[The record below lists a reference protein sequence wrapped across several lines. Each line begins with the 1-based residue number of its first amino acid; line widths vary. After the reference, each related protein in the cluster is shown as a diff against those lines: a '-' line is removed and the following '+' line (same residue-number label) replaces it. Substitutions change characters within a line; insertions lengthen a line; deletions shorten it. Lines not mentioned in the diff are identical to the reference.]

1 MNNQPRKQLYR
12 YLLHDTAIFSS
23 VWLYLWFIVDIK
35 LIYHGAGRI
44 LDFPCFFKTSQ
55 FFFSHLSYPAG
66 LLEYA
71 NAFISQ
77 MFYFSPLGAAAVTIV
92 VWLSAVFIRN
102 ILTKVDLTALRFLCF
117 LPALIA
123 VITFS
128 QYTYRFPFFIVMMV
142 VLAFVSLY
150 FSLKIRNSFLD
161 LTVLLLLSVF
171 LYVIVGPAFLV
182 FALLVLLYR
191 LLNSHNLSVTIIFV
205 VSALLIPYLIGGL
218 CFKDSINNI
227 YTRLMPF
234 SWKVTTIEPK
244 PMSLVWIYI
253 LYFALPAI
261 IAGYYIYT
269 LTKKT
274 PLPAH
279 ENTVPAAK
287 KQKPSKFAAL
297 KVKTVL
303 LFKRSPVLKPILQIA
318 FGLILFAGIYFFAFD
333 SSRKI
338 LFQVDYYLVHR
349 NWKKVVSAA
358 KRFPTRSYYVV
369 NSLNQALYHQ
379 DRLGEDMFAF
389 PQHPFGLFLSE
400 KTYISVHWPKISLLM
415 DLGFVNYAEHETAE
429 SLETFGPRSYLLKNM
444 IISLLAKR
452 NYTTANV
459 YLNQLSKT
467 IFEHKWADDYIERL
481 KTDSDLKNDQRIQY
495 LRKNM
500 LSNNY
505 GYSLFAIDAVLRS
518 LLQKN
523 PKNKM
528 AFEYLVTW
536 YLLSGKTEKVVACFD
551 IMNTLGYE
559 KLPKY
564 CQQAYLLHT
573 MAMGQKA
580 SLQGYEIDPAVLK
593 TSREAIG
600 YFSMLRM
607 GDEKALDVLSEKYS
621 DTYIFYFISLPSI
634 MQK

>member
-1 MNNQPRKQLYR
+1 MKNQPRKQLYR
-12 YLLHDTAIFSS
+12 YLLRDTAIFSAI
-23 VWLYLWFIVDIK
+23 WFYLWFVVDIK

-44 LDFPCFFKTSQ
+44 LDFPCFFKTSR

-71 NAFISQ
+71 NAFASQ
-77 MFYFSPLGAAAVTIV
+77 MFYYSPLGAAAITIV
-92 VWLSAVFIRN
+92 VWLIAVFIRN
-102 ILTKVDLTALRFLCF
+102 ILTKVDLTALSFLCF

-142 VLAFVSLY
+142 ALAFVSLY
-150 FSLKIRNSFLD
+150 SSIKIKNLFLD
-161 LTVLLLLSVF
+161 LTVLLLLSVSLYTIAGPVF
-171 LYVIVGPAFLV
+171 LI
-182 FALLVLLYR
+182 FAVLVLLYR
-191 LLNSHNLSVTIIFV
+191 LLNLHNLSVTIIFV
-205 VSALLIPYLIGGL
+205 VWALLIPYLIGGL
-218 CFKDSINNI
+218 CFKDSINNV

-234 SWKVTTIEPK
+234 SWKVTTVEPK
-244 PMSLVWIYI
+244 LMSLVWIYI
-253 LYFALPAI
+253 LYFWLPAI

-269 LTKKT
+269 LTKKR

-279 ENTVPAAK
+279 ENTAPAAK

-297 KVKTVL
+297 KAKTIL
-303 LFKRSPVLKPILQIA
+303 LFKRSPVLKPILQVA
-318 FGLILFAGIYFFAFD
+318 FGLILFAGVCFFVFD

-338 LFQVDYYLVHR
+338 LFQVDYYLAQR
-349 NWKKVVSAA
+349 NWKKVVSSA

-379 DRLGEDMFAF
+379 GRLGEDMFAF
-389 PQHPFGLFLSE
+389 PQHPFALFLSE
-400 KTYISVHWPKISLLM
+400 KSHISIHWPKISLLM
-415 DLGFVNYAEHETAE
+415 DLGFVNYVEHEVAE
-429 SLETFGPRSYLLKNM
+429 SLEKFGSRPYLLKNM

-452 NYTTANV
+452 NYATANA

-481 KTDSDLKNDQRIQY
+481 KTDPDLKNDQRIQF

-500 LSNNY
+500 VSDNFGFSSFPIN
-505 GYSLFAIDAVLRS
+505 DVLRG

-523 PKNKM
+523 PENKM
-528 AFEYLVTW
+528 AFEYLMTW
-536 YLLSGKTEKVVACFD
+536 YLLSGRIEKVVARFD
-551 IMNTLGYE
+551 IMNTLDYE

-564 CQQAYLLHT
+564 YQQAYLLHT

-580 SLQGYEIDPAVLK
+580 SLQGYKINPAVLK
-593 TSREAIG
+593 ISREAIG
-600 YFSMLRM
+600 YFNMLRM

>member
-1 MNNQPRKQLYR
+1 MENQPQKQLYK
-12 YLLHDTAIFSS
+12 YLLRNVAIFSAI
-23 VWLYLWFIVDIK
+23 WLYLWFIVDIK

-71 NAFISQ
+71 NAFVSQ
-77 MFYFSPLGAAAVTIV
+77 MFYFSPLGAAAITIV

-102 ILTKVDLTALRFLCF
+102 ILTKVDLTRLSFLRF

-123 VITFS
+123 VVTFS

-150 FSLKIRNSFLD
+150 FSLKIKNLFLD
-161 LTVLLLLSVF
+161 LMVLLLLSVF
-171 LYVIVGPAFLV
+171 LYVIAGPAILV
-182 FALLVLLYR
+182 FALLVLFYR
-191 LLNSHNLSVTIIFV
+191 LLNSYNFSVTIIFV
-205 VSALLIPYLIGGL
+205 VSALLIPYLIGVI
-218 CFKDSINNI
+218 CFKGSLNNV
-227 YTRLMPF
+227 YTELMPF

-244 PMSLVWIYI
+244 PMSLVWMYI
-253 LYFALPAI
+253 LYFWLPAI
-261 IAGYYIYT
+261 IAGYYIYI
-269 LTKKT
+269 LVNNKLSNAAAEKKHF
-274 PLPAH
+274 P
-279 ENTVPAAK
+279 
-287 KQKPSKFAAL
+287 KFAAL
-297 KVKTVL
+297 KAKTVL

-318 FGLILFAGIYFFAFD
+318 FGLILFAGVYFFVFD

-338 LFQVDYYLVHR
+338 LFQVDYYLAQR
-349 NWKKVVSAA
+349 NWKKVISSAE
-358 KRFPTRSYYVV
+358 RFPTGSYYIV

-379 DRLGEDMFAF
+379 GRLGEDMFAF
-389 PQHPFGLFLSE
+389 PQHPFALFLSE
-400 KTYISVHWPKISLLM
+400 KSHISIHWPKISLLM
-415 DLGFVNYAEHETAE
+415 DLGFVNYVEHEVAE
-429 SLETFGPRSYLLKNM
+429 SLEKFGSRPYLLKNM

-452 NYTTANV
+452 NYATANA

-481 KTDSDLKNDQRIQY
+481 KTDPDLKNDQRIQS

-500 LSNNY
+500 PSYNHGFSVFPIN
-505 GYSLFAIDAVLRS
+505 DVLKG

-523 PKNKM
+523 PENKM
-528 AFEYLVTW
+528 AFEYLMTW
-536 YLLSGKTEKVVACFD
+536 YLLSGRIEKVVARFD

-564 CQQAYLLHT
+564 YQQAYLLHT

-580 SLQGYEIDPAVLK
+580 SLKGYKIDPAVLK

-600 YFSMLRM
+600 YFNMLRM
-607 GDEKALDVLSEKYS
+607 GDEKALDTLSEKYS